1 MRLFS
6 LLPFL
11 CVALAAP
18 IPDPT
23 PGSNSATSTGLS
35 DGKVTAPWT
44 NRGSKIDE
52 FREMFA
58 DRSGAKP
65 GKSSPK
71 MDKLVENAEKRKK
84 GRIANQKKGSEK
96 GQPKAQNKESE
107 KPKEKEQSKAQK
119 KGGKEDKKNILEK
132 RQFHPSDVATSQ
144 CKLPPTAPGREG
156 NEKFADPQSFFA
168 FTGILG
174 AKYSPEQIEQAKA
187 KVSASLGNRAAR
199 DRQRAEDPQPIQYDD
214 EFLEF
219 ASLSKEE
226 VTDEPEEEPV
236 TEEKKAYTL
245 DGLQKRQHDGPN
257 GYYGYGLFDPHYISD
272 RKEID
277 EEFDYGP
284 WTVFPCRHQ
293 QAQEE
298 EIPYPFFATGGPGA
312 PPARQP
318 ASLPTAPT
326 TPVFFEVPASVI
338 ADHFTPGTQL
348 QAAPAA
354 PATTVVVDNPAGQA
368 DFEIIVPSPGDEV
381 VAVDGTLEIIEDP
394 VVATIEGNPDV
405 TVAIND
411 TDNLTILIEDIRR
424 YIIIHDIASG
434 STVGLGTAGDID
446 IDISAGGGPAV
457 SAGPAG
463 GLDLDAV
470 IIGVNNLIATLAA
483 EAGTREPELPD
494 GVQVVNFATIP
505 RKELAAEEEEE
516 LPWHMNLLNAP
527 ANGLRDQEGVARFDR
542 EIPPGPEVSREE
554 LDALLAKSGPWCPVS
569 DQRVLG
575 FLNEL

>member
-1 MRLFS
+1 MRLFT

-11 CVALAAP
+11 CAALAAP

-23 PGSNSATSTGLS
+23 PGSNSTTSTGLS
-35 DGKVTAPWT
+35 DGKVTGPWT

-58 DRSGAKP
+58 ARSGAKP
-65 GKSSPK
+65 DKSSPK
-71 MDKLVENAEKRKK
+71 MDKLIENADKRKK
-84 GRIANQKKGSEK
+84 DRIANQKKGPENE
-96 GQPKAQNKESE
+96 QPKVQNKESE
-107 KPKEKEQSKAQK
+107 KPKEKDQPKAEK
-119 KGGKEDKKNILEK
+119 KGGKKDQKNILDK

-187 KVSASLGNRAAR
+187 KVSAALGDRAAR

-219 ASLSKEE
+219 AGLTKEE
-226 VTDEPEEEPV
+226 VTDEPEEEIV
-236 TEEKKAYTL
+236 AEEEKAYTL
-245 DGLQKRQHDGPN
+245 NDLQKRQYDDPYDYHN
-257 GYYGYGLFDPHYISD
+257 YGLFDPYYISD
-272 RKEID
+272 HEAIEQD
-277 EEFDYGP
+277 FNYGP
-284 WTVFPCRHQ
+284 CTVSPCRHQ
-293 QAQEE
+293 QAQKED
-298 EIPYPFFATGGPGA
+298 IPYPFFATGGPGA

-318 ASLPTAPT
+318 ATVPAVPT
-326 TPVFFEVPASVI
+326 TPIFFEVPASVL
-338 ADHFTPGTQL
+338 ADHITPGTQL

-381 VAVDGTLEIIEDP
+381 VALDGTLEIIEDP
-394 VVATIEGNPDV
+394 VVAPVTDDPDV

-424 YIIIHDIASG
+424 YIIIHDISSG
-434 STVGLGTAGDID
+434 STVGLGTSGDID
-446 IDISAGGGPAV
+446 IDIAAGGGPAV

-494 GVQVVNFATIP
+494 GVQVVNFTTVP
-505 RKELAAEEEEE
+505 RKDLEVEPQEE

-542 EIPPGPEVSREE
+542 EIPPGAEISREE
-554 LDALLAKSGPWCPVS
+554 LDALLAQAGPWCPVS

-575 FLNEL
+575 FLNQL